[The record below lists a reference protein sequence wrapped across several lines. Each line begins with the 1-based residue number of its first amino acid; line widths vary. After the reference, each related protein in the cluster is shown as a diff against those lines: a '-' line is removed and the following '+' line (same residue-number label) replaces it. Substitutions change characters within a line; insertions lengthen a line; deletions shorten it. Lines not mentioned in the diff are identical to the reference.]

1 MSKRLFLQL
10 LLFITIVFVVNWL
23 IVVPN
28 DIFSQEWLI
37 HCHLIFSLL
46 LLAVIAGLIL
56 TIRYYIGLAGYTF
69 MGMMFVKAFVV
80 FVYLVIFNTK
90 YGKQIEYIFN
100 FSIVYLLYLF
110 FSIYL
115 GLQLLKQQTSK

>member
-10 LLFITIVFVVNWL
+10 LLFITIVFVLNWL

-37 HCHLIFSLL
+37 QCHLIFSLL
-46 LLAVIAGLIL
+46 LLAVIVGLIL
-56 TIRYYIGLAGYTF
+56 TIRYYIGLVGYTF

-90 YGKQIEYIFN
+90 HGKQIEYIFN

>member
-46 LLAVIAGLIL
+46 LLAVIVGLIL

-69 MGMMFVKAFVV
+69 MGMMFIKAFVV

-90 YGKQIEYIFN
+90 HGKQIEYIFN

>member
-46 LLAVIAGLIL
+46 LLAVIVGLIL

-90 YGKQIEYIFN
+90 HGKQIEYIFN